1 MKGGLIAGTGKMA
14 YGRTMAFTTL
24 IFFQMFNVFNA
35 RSDTHSAF
43 YQLFHNVWLF
53 GAVALSIVL
62 QIAVIY
68 VPFLQKH
75 PRHVSAARER
85 LADLRAGRQQCTVAA

>member
-1 MKGGLIAGTGKMA
+1 
-14 YGRTMAFTTL
+14 MAFTTL

-43 YQLFHNVWLF
+43 YQLFHNRWLF

-62 QIAVIY
+62 QFAVIY
-68 VPFLQKH
+68 VPFLQRAFDTF
-75 PRHVSAARER
+75 P
-85 LADLRAGRQQCTVAA
+85 LRASDWLTCLLVASSVLWLREVAKGVRRSIGRSR